1 MSDEPSPYTEADVE
15 RLALALHDADCNW
28 RCQGHGIAQDANDRK
43 YQRAAKAALDALAEA
58 GRLLPEG
65 AEVEWRG
72 LIIDMATGSLVST
85 WPVLGWPSDEASVR
99 SEAERYADDKR
110 FRVAFERRVVGPWQP
125 ITEETDKP

>member
-65 AEVEWRG
+65 TRSRGMCGAEAPTLFGAG
-72 LIIDMATGSLVST
+72 LDLQVCELLAGHS
-85 WPVLGWPSDEASVR
+85 GWHGRPNGPGEPWMNWTERMVVH
-99 SEAERYADDKR
+99 AERD
-110 FRVAFERRVVGPWQP
+110 
-125 ITEETDKP
+125 EETDHAV